1 MLFAQR
7 EFELSSTNENG
18 SSLRDE
24 IKVIISSGH
33 DIPEEYQS
41 LPLPSSYG
49 YCWQWFSELSRTRTS
64 NGYGQDAIRYS
75 EIEAWG
81 RLTNIELDYLE
92 VRAIMQLDG
101 AYLAN
106 QAAHIAKRSKK

>member
-1 MLFAQR
+1 MFGKR
-7 EFELSSTNENG
+7 EFELSATNENG

-24 IKVIISSGH
+24 VNVIVQAGH
-33 DIPEEYQS
+33 DIPLEYQS

-49 YCWQWFSELSRTRTS
+49 HCWQWFSELSRTRTS

-81 RLTNIELDYLE
+81 RLTHTEIDYLE

-101 AYLAN
+101 AYLSH
-106 QAAHIAKRSKK
+106 QSEQIAKRSKK

>member
-1 MLFAQR
+1 
-7 EFELSSTNENG
+7 
-18 SSLRDE
+18 
-24 IKVIISSGH
+24 VIVQAGH
-33 DIPEEYQS
+33 DIPLEYQS

-81 RLTNIELDYLE
+81 RLTHTQIDYLE

-101 AYLAN
+101 AYLSH
-106 QAAHIAKRSKK
+106 QSEQIAKRSKK